1 MSLRF
6 VVFLFGVVLVLAACS
21 QEEFSPAIEPLGG
34 RPLLASLSGAAE
46 VPNPGDPDGSGVAY
60 LTLNQGQ
67 EIICFSI
74 SVSNI
79 APATAAHI
87 HIGGAGVA
95 GGVVV
100 NFNVAVNGLSGC
112 VSADTELIKT
122 IRQSPTDYYVN
133 VHNTDFPGGAV
144 RGQLSK

>member
-6 VVFLFGVVLVLAACS
+6 VVFLVGVVLVLAACS
-21 QEEFSPAIEPLGG
+21 QEEFSPTLETLGG
-34 RPLLASLSGAAE
+34 RPLVASLSGAAE

-67 EIICFSI
+67 EVICFSI
-74 SVSNI
+74 SVANI
-79 APATAAHI
+79 APAAAAHI
-87 HIGGAGVA
+87 HVGETGVA

-112 VSADTELIKT
+112 VSADAELIKA
-122 IRQSPTDYYVN
+122 IRQSPADYYVN
-133 VHNTDFPGGAV
+133 VHNADFPGGAV